1 MDSNKQTTMRK
12 IIFGIVMI
20 LIFGCKKEKIDQKKI
35 DLTGKIKIL
44 ASKTSDSNKEFIYN
58 DTSGLLERIIPF
70 TISDTFEPSL
80 IYRND
85 NMIYLFSNYKIRINN
100 EGLIKSFK
108 DSLDRNFIIFSYTN
122 KLNYFGDLGTTN
134 GRYDRF
140 KLIDGNYTSYI
151 HQYTSDFG
159 FPVKDTFSIAYTN
172 LSYNKYAPYQKLL
185 IYQPEIL
192 DYLGYDDN
200 YLFPQNKNLIE
211 SIHING
217 ERIYDFEYEFNSLN
231 QLVKTNVTSN
241 GGVQEY
247 SMEYY

>member
-1 MDSNKQTTMRK
+1 MDTNKPTTMRK

-20 LIFGCKKEKIDQKKI
+20 LIFGCKKEKTEPIIKV
-35 DLTGKIKIL
+35 DLSGKIKSL
-44 ASKTSDSNKEFIYN
+44 ELLKEYKLLFGYN
-58 DTSGLLERIIPF
+58 DTTGYLSEIYTPND
-70 TISDTFEPSL
+70 TINKAI

-85 NMIYLFSNYKIRINN
+85 NMIYLFSNYKIRIDN

-108 DSLDRNFIIFSYTN
+108 DSLDRNFITFSYTN

>member
-1 MDSNKQTTMRK
+1 MDTNKPTTMRK

-20 LIFGCKKEKIDQKKI
+20 LIFGCKKEKIEPIIKV
-35 DLTGKIKIL
+35 DLSGKIKSL
-44 ASKTSDSNKEFIYN
+44 ELLKEYKLLFGYN
-58 DTSGLLERIIPF
+58 DTTGYLSEIYTPND
-70 TISDTFEPSL
+70 TINKAI

-85 NMIYLFSNYKIRINN
+85 NMIYLFSNYKIRIDN

-108 DSLDRNFIIFSYTN
+108 DSLDRNFITFSYTN